1 MAERDRQRLL
11 QRALDLPQAHES
23 DFFGRRPPSGAKPEL
38 LKRIDDT
45 ALRTKLVEARLAEGL
60 QSPKGPQKIASIVRI
75 YPAFDAPAR
84 VATNGRPKALPLK
97 RKPERHLPSLD
108 EMERLVSRI
117 REAEA
122 EVEGELA
129 AQIDERIDVLKRSLA
144 ALSGDELESAYRELG
159 EALDRKRALTSQ
171 IRLEAFRRVE
181 TDASFAERVHLRLLR
196 R

>member
-1 MAERDRQRLL
+1 
-11 QRALDLPQAHES
+11 
-23 DFFGRRPPSGAKPEL
+23 L

-45 ALRTKLVEARLAEGL
+45 TLRTKLVEARLAEGL

-97 RKPERHLPSLD
+97 RTPERHLPTLD
-108 EMERLVSRI
+108 EMERLVARV
-117 REAEA
+117 R
-122 EVEGELA
+122 EVESEVEHELA

-144 ALSGDELESAYRELG
+144 ALSGDELEAAYHQLG
-159 EALDRKRALTSQ
+159 EALERKRALASQ

-181 TDASFAERVHLRLLR
+181 GDGNFAERAHLRFLR